1 MQTFKDSWIKMS
13 LALFNLK
20 TYFQVNQDETTDFSS
35 TAATMAGHTTTA
47 PETGGG
53 GAETTTTNLLDVV
66 SPPRDGRS
74 SFDVEVENTA
84 RIQNVLAD
92 ELMPIKSTLDLTG
105 DNVIQVSGR

>member
-1 MQTFKDSWIKMS
+1 
-13 LALFNLK
+13 
-20 TYFQVNQDETTDFSS
+20 
-35 TAATMAGHTTTA
+35 MAGHTTTA
-47 PETGGG
+47 GPEVGG

-66 SPPRDGRS
+66 SPPRGDGRS

>member
-1 MQTFKDSWIKMS
+1 
-13 LALFNLK
+13 
-20 TYFQVNQDETTDFSS
+20 
-35 TAATMAGHTTTA
+35 MAGHTTTA
-47 PETGGG
+47 PEPGGGGG